1 MRSRLNF
8 AGTALIADWLL
19 QTLSISLPAFR
30 IAGGLLLFS
39 IALFQ
44 IRNTVRPGTP
54 RNRRGS
60 GDPFQETPLTS
71 FGIHLGSRRPKMIA
85 SGYRT
90 SK

>member
-1 MRSRLNF
+1 MNRKKPARGLDPRVESGFPKRSCSTKMRSRLNF

-54 RNRRGS
+54 
-60 GDPFQETPLTS
+60 
-71 FGIHLGSRRPKMIA
+71 
-85 SGYRT
+85 
-90 SK
+90 